1 MSLANAKEIWSLWI
15 HQESEKQNKRNAP
28 IKIWK
33 VKWRSRAGYS
43 WCTKRNGKKLY
54 FPLFYRRTEIR
65 FSSVSSRSLSKMQ
78 NNFPS
83 LFFFVV
89 VVEKFDRW
97 WQNTI
102 STISNQQ
109 FPLKLNTCFFFYFR
123 YMARREKE
131 VQREKRSIVVE
142 QIKFVY
148 RQRKKCGADRNIVT
162 MLHDTMHRRRKK
174 KRFFELKLKGK
185 FIEIVSVSPRVSDF
199 FCSFYLYTLN
209 G

>member
-1 MSLANAKEIWSLWI
+1 MQKRFDHFEFIKNQKNKTNEMLPSKYERLNDVCVPAIRGA
-15 HQESEKQNKRNAP
+15 QSE
-28 IKIWK
+28 
-33 VKWRSRAGYS
+33 
-43 WCTKRNGKKLY
+43 TGKNCIFHYFIEEPKFVFHPYRLDLY
-54 FPLFYRRTEIR
+54 RKC
-65 FSSVSSRSLSKMQ
+65 KMIFQ
-78 NNFPS
+78 V
-83 LFFFVV
+83 FFVV

-174 KRFFELKLKGK
+174 NVF
-185 FIEIVSVSPRVSDF
+185 
-199 FCSFYLYTLN
+199 
-209 G
+209 